1 MAQML
6 FIPGIKGSELFA
18 GNHKVWFP
26 QTVDDLKIINI
37 SNQNIEAKSLL
48 SSVSAYALFE
58 FKVYSDFIQSF
69 SSKEMSFFPYDWRRS
84 LFDHV
89 ENLVSKIS
97 ELAVNDGVILVA
109 HSMGGLLAKLA
120 ILELASQ
127 KKSKLV
133 KKLITI
139 GTPWLGAPD
148 AYKVLTYGEP
158 GLFEGLGHIFPIY
171 SEKRTRAMSRLFPS
185 VYQLLP
191 HDAYFNAVDGKFFD
205 TADYMNVIMNAQVF
219 FNEEYKETPNQPTVD
234 VWKNYM
240 QPLQQAMAKSL
251 PEEVEHDCLIGYGY
265 ATLYKIPDNRLR
277 NAFMF
282 KEEAVFNNGDGVVP
296 IRSAEPPHVAN
307 RYFFTGKHSKLCCY
321 NEVIDFVKW
330 SASGKNQPIP
340 TGIQTNNN
348 ITSKLKSGKLAKIMC
363 PVEATILDSN
373 GLYVAG
379 VFDPSL
385 PGVSPI
391 LKDQSVELFTLGES
405 KYMFIEDDLDI
416 DLSFEINAYRTGVA
430 DVSIQLLDE
439 EETTEIAFEPL
450 PVSQD
455 TMAVLKLNLSNEAE
469 KSKLT
474 VEGKEQKKKVRKVN
488 KSVATSLPP
497 VPKISISVTEGDEE
511 VKKSSKRGSKI
522 FSGPVKL
529 KVSIDN
535 KDIIDEI
542 FYSIN
547 NETPYPY
554 EEDIILDLET
564 GDNVIKVFGKDIY
577 KRPTDTYEAIV
588 TIDNVEPTTK
598 LSIKIEPEAV
608 SVMFNPVSYGSKVS
622 TFYKVLDD
630 GDSEVEEKWNDVVV
644 NKHIIIPEINALRM
658 NLDSK
663 VTLAYYSEN
672 EFEIKEVLR
681 LVTFGLDKIPDK
693 MWSENVTPLTPRRI
707 AKYLFGK
714 AIDEMQEPLVYLHSK
729 GLNESDF
736 NSIIPDDVKG
746 VKFVFDDLVIEVMYS
761 EKYSLYF
768 SGPPTEVLKVGQ
780 VYTFSF
786 ELLTERSKEHIINSD
801 PKAILR
807 PMGIGAKNLPNK
819 QIELTENDGVFY
831 GRFTVDD
838 TFLRFRHKLIIAD
851 SRNSNPPLREIPL
864 ILKGENNQ

>member
-1 MAQML
+1 ML

-18 GNHKVWFP
+18 GSHKVWFP
-26 QTVDDLKIINI
+26 QTIDDLKIMNI
-37 SNQNIEAKSLL
+37 ANQNIEAKSLL
-48 SSVSAYALFE
+48 SSVSAYTLFE
-58 FKVYSDFIQSF
+58 FKVYSDFIQAF
-69 SSKEMSFFPYDWRRS
+69 SPKEMSFFPYDWRRS

-89 ENLVSKIS
+89 ENLVNKIA

-127 KKSKLV
+127 KRSKLV

-171 SEKRTRAMSRLFPS
+171 SEERTRSMSRLFPS

-205 TADYMNVIMNAQVF
+205 TADYINVIMNVQGF
-219 FNEEYKETPNQPTVD
+219 FNEEYKETPDQPTID

-251 PEEVEHDCLIGYGY
+251 PEEIEHDCLIGYGY
-265 ATLYKIPDNRLR
+265 ATLYKVPDNRLR

-282 KEEAVFNNGDGVVP
+282 KEEAIFNNGDGVVP

-307 RYFFTGKHSKLCCY
+307 RYFFSGKHSKLCCY

-330 SASGKNQPIP
+330 SASEKIQPIP
-340 TGIQTNNN
+340 TGIERNNN
-348 ITSKLKSGKLAKIMC
+348 ITSKLKNGKLAKIMC

-379 VFDPSL
+379 VFDPSV

-405 KYMFIEDDLDI
+405 KYMFIEEDLDI
-416 DLSFEINAYRTGVA
+416 DLSFEINAYKTGVA

-455 TMAVLKLNLSNEAE
+455 TTAILKLNLSNEAE
-469 KSKLT
+469 KSNLT
-474 VEGKEQKKKVRKVN
+474 VEGREQKKKVRKV
-488 KSVATSLPP
+488 KKPVSTGLPP
-497 VPKISISVTEGDEE
+497 IPKISISVSEGDAE
-511 VKKSSKRGSKI
+511 VKKSSRRGRKI

-529 KVSIDN
+529 KVSVDN

-542 FYSIN
+542 FYSVN
-547 NETPYPY
+547 NQSPHPY
-554 EEDIILDLET
+554 EEEIILPLET
-564 GDNVIKVFGKDIY
+564 GDNVIKVFAKDIY
-577 KRPTDTYEAIV
+577 KRPTDTSEVIV

-598 LSIKIEPEAV
+598 LYIKIDPEAV
-608 SVMFNPVSYGSKVS
+608 SVMFNPVSSGSKVS
-622 TFYKVLDD
+622 TFYSVMKE
-630 GDSEVEEKWNDVVV
+630 GNSEEEKWNDAVE
-644 NKHIIIPEINALRM
+644 NKQIIIPELNALRTKPS
-658 NLDSK
+658 SK

-672 EFEIKEVLR
+672 EFKIKEVLK
-681 LVTFGLDKIPDK
+681 LITFSLGRIPEA
-693 MWSENVTPLTPRRI
+693 MWSENVTTLTPRII
-707 AKYLFGK
+707 AKNLFGN
-714 AIDEMQEPLVYLHSK
+714 AIDEMQEPMVYLHSK
-729 GLNESDF
+729 GLTETEM

-746 VKFVFDDLVIEVMYS
+746 VKFVFSDLVIEVMYS

-768 SGPPTEVLKVGQ
+768 SGPPTEVLEVGQ

-786 ELLTERSKEHIINSD
+786 ELLTERSKEHIVNSD

-807 PMGIGAKNLPNK
+807 PMGIGAKNLPHK
-819 QIELTENDGVFY
+819 QIDLTVNEGVFY
-831 GRFTVDD
+831 GRFKVDD
-838 TFLRFRHKLIIAD
+838 TFLKFRHKLVITD